1 MVSKDEWRE
10 IRQQLNRFIPV
21 TLQADDYKLTIRL
34 ESCGDTRF
42 FFAVYVNDEIKPEW
56 TALSWE
62 ITEKFYNRHKHV
74 NLSPKQ
80 KRYIMR
86 HSSESEE
93 IIERMTEHSYTPY
106 WRSFDRLKNH
116 LERKCGDLKYI
127 GLHDD
132 ENNADTEIHSDNK
145 AMIFSD
151 SSRRNKKIGKEDK
164 PKLHKG
170 FTISRADSR
179 ALLDKI
185 KSDDR
190 EWITPNEAAAIMG
203 MSSRTFRR
211 HRDEFPFQILK
222 VGNRYHV
229 SKKAFLEFLRTGDVN
244 KFWRNN

>member
-1 MVSKDEWRE
+1 MQGAVMVSKDEWKE
-10 IRQQLNRFIPV
+10 IRRLLNRFIPV

-62 ITEKFYNRHKHV
+62 ISDKFYNRHKHV

-86 HSSESEE
+86 HSSESEDF
-93 IIERMTEHSYTPY
+93 IERMTEKSYTPY
-106 WRSFDRLKNH
+106 WRSFGRLKNH
-116 LERKCGDLKYI
+116 LERKCSDLKYI
-127 GLHDD
+127 ASHDD
-132 ENNADTEIHSDNK
+132 ENTADTEKPAFI
-145 AMIFSD
+145 SD
-151 SSRRNKKIGKEDK
+151 SSRKNIIGKEDK

-185 KSDDR
+185 KSDNR

-211 HRDEFPFQILK
+211 HREEFPFQILK

-229 SKKAFLEFLRTGDVN
+229 SKKAFLEYLRTGDVN